1 MTDIVIDS
9 RFNGPPDRGNG
20 GYSCGRLAAFIEG
33 PAEVTLRLPP
43 PLERPLEVV
52 EKDDGHVALMDGEAL
67 VAEAKPAKLEI
78 DVPAPFGIAAAADAA
93 TRYDR
98 EQVHPFPTCYV
109 CGPHRAEGEGMRLMP
124 GSAGRDGIVETVW
137 TPLPEHSNDGTQVNP
152 EFLWAALDCPGAVA
166 VMGDS
171 LLPAVLGRLTAEI
184 YRPVPVGRPLEIM
197 AWPIGEDGRKLF
209 AGTAL
214 YDEDGELCAA
224 ATSIW
229 IVPKN

>member
-1 MTDIVIDS
+1 MKL
-9 RFNGPPDRGNG
+9 P
-20 GYSCGRLAAFIEG
+20 AFVAG

-43 PLERPLEVV
+43 PLERPLAVIERDGGVV
-52 EKDDGHVALMDGEAL
+52 LMDGEAL
-67 VAEAKPAKLEI
+67 VAEAKPASLEI
-78 DVPAPFGIAAAADAA
+78 DVPTPFGIEAAAEAA

-98 EQVHPFPTCYV
+98 ERTHPFPTCYV

-124 GSAGRDGIVETVW
+124 GPVGEAKGAIGGIVETVW
-137 TPLPEHSNDGTQVNP
+137 TPRAEHGADGVHVDR

-166 VMGDS
+166 VMEDS
-171 LLPAVLGRLTAEI
+171 LLPAVLGRLTAQI

-209 AGTAL
+209 AGTAI
-214 YDEDGELCAA
+214 YNEDGELCAA

-229 IVPKN
+229 IVPKS